1 MRLVADTAED
11 FLALSLL
18 QRQMTAAFKAEKGTG
33 SGLETA
39 YKKFIGTSIEKAYE
53 KPGETVHNV
62 SMTELDTDDPAM
74 FLPYIVQAATNRK
87 KIAIEYKDAK
97 GKVSKRVLEPFNW
110 RNDQLV
116 AYCHERGAWRQFKLP
131 QIMRIAITEDD
142 FERPEEVEIKA
153 SDVKDMKYLVAI

>member
-1 MRLVADTAED
+1 MRLVADSAED
-11 FLALSLL
+11 FLILSLL
-18 QRQMTAAFKAEKGTG
+18 QKQMTAAFKAEKGTG

-39 YKKFIGTSIEKAYE
+39 YKKFIGISIEKAYE

-62 SMTELDTDDPAM
+62 AMSDLDTDDTSL

-87 KIAIEYKDAK
+87 KIAIEYKDTK

-142 FERPEEVEIKA
+142 FERPEEVEIVLADIKDKA
-153 SDVKDMKYLVAI
+153 HLI

>member
-11 FLALSLL
+11 FLILSLL
-18 QRQMTAAFKAEKGTG
+18 QKQMTAGFKAEKGTG

-39 YKKFIGTSIEKAYE
+39 YKKFIGVGIEKSYE
-53 KPGETVHNV
+53 KPGDTVHNV
-62 SMTELDTDDPAM
+62 SMSNLDTDDPEM
-74 FLPYIVQAATNRK
+74 FLPYIVQAATTRK
-87 KIAIEYKDAK
+87 KIAIEYKDTK

-131 QIMRIAITEDD
+131 QIMRVAITEDD
-142 FERPEEVEIKA
+142 FERQEEVEIQT
-153 SDVKDMKYLVAI
+153 SDVKTMKHLI